1 LRDFFYSMMR
11 LLIGGLDHLKVILFK
26 GIVKSEKELKLL
38 TEALCAE
45 PDGYGEREGI
55 VVRIASEFKDDDF
68 HTSCMKMVRANHVQT
83 TDHWKHK
90 EIIKNQLKY
99 PSK

>member
-1 LRDFFYSMMR
+1 MRR